1 MFFKQGANLCEY
13 PEKRVEALDKTELR
27 TQIPV
32 MPEYWCDLIEGLTE
46 KEAKMGRFNEERR
59 HKS

>member
-13 PEKRVEALDKTELR
+13 PEKRVEALDKTEQR

-32 MPEYWCDLIEGLTE
+32 MPEY
-46 KEAKMGRFNEERR
+46 
-59 HKS
+59 